1 MEEVRVMAVTGETQ
15 GRALLRRMDR
25 LPGWPL
31 PRSDFAV
38 LGVAYFF
45 VFYDISDIG
54 FAMPAVAKQY
64 ELSDNAVKFVAV
76 AIGLLCY
83 IVGSNIIGALSDSRG
98 RRMAFV
104 TSLVISGVGSLGCAL
119 ATGLPSLS
127 VWRFVTGMGVGAA
140 LNLAS
145 TYVGEMSPASQRG
158 RISVATLWSASSAR
172 PSPRSWRWAWYR
184 TSRSGGGCCSPSVR

>member
-1 MEEVRVMAVTGETQ
+1 MAVTGETQ

-76 AIGLLCY
+76 AIGLLGY